1 MTPSYCGNILHVNLT
16 NGEIKYEHPQDDF
29 YRKYVGGSAMGVY
42 YILKETPPHTDAY
55 SPENTLTFFVSP
67 TTGLGISGQSRINV
81 NARSPLTDAIGDS
94 QAGGFFPAGLKFAGF
109 DGIVI
114 RGASSRPVY
123 LYLEN
128 GKAEIRDASHL
139 WGKLTGDAEEILKK
153 EIGDEKIEVSQIGP
167 AGEELVRFA
176 AILNMHNRA
185 NGRTGMGAVM
195 GSKKLKAIVVRGK
208 KKIEPADRATLIKMN
223 KDGVAGMETIA
234 DMKGISKNG
243 TADVV
248 GYQNSIGSLP
258 TRSYNEGQFE
268 GFENLSGDRMT
279 ETILK
284 RRDTCFG
291 CVVHC
296 KRVVET
302 EYKGEKV
309 DPTYGGPEYE
319 TIGTFGSYCG
329 ISDLNAVAL
338 AHQICDAWG
347 MDTISCGAT
356 IAFAME
362 CFAKGLLTKKQ
373 TDGIELNYGNA
384 DSMLAMLKNIAARKG
399 FGKILGEGSARA
411 AKSIGKGAE
420 AFLVTCKGQELP
432 AHMPQ
437 SKRSMAVIYAVN
449 PFGADHQSAEMDP
462 MYEEGGAQIYFDRLA
477 KIGLNQVQKPSS
489 MNDEK
494 VRFAYLT
501 EVFYS
506 ALDTFTLCQFV
517 WGPSWQMYGPDETVA
532 LIKAATGWDFS
543 VEEFMKV
550 GERRLNLM
558 RAFNARE
565 GFERK
570 DDTLPTKFENPLQGT
585 GPSAGVS
592 IDLKE
597 LEHYKETYYQLA
609 GWDKTTGNP
618 TMEKLASLGLDWV
631 KG

>member
-1 MTPSYCGNILHVNLT
+1 MPPSYCQNILHVDLT
-16 NGEIKYEHPQDDF
+16 TGEIKYETPQDDF
-29 YRKYVGGSAMGVY
+29 YRKYIGGSAMGVFY
-42 YILKETPPHTDAY
+42 VLKETPPHTDAFF
-55 SPENTLTFFVSP
+55 PENTLTFFVSP
-67 TTGLGISGQSRINV
+67 TTGLAISGQSRINV

-114 RGASSRPVY
+114 KGASAKPVY

-128 GKAEIRDASHL
+128 GKAELREAPHL
-139 WGKLTGDAEEILKK
+139 WGKLTAEVEEILKK
-153 EIGDEKIEVSQIGP
+153 EIGDEKIEVAQIGP

-176 AILNMHNRA
+176 SVMNMHNRA

-195 GSKKLKAIVVRGK
+195 GSKKLKAIVVRGRNK
-208 KKIEPADRATLIKMN
+208 VEPVDKATLVQMN
-223 KDGVAGMETIA
+223 KYGVNAMETTA
-234 DMKGISKNG
+234 DMKGIARNG

-248 GYQNSIGSLP
+248 GFQNSIGSQP
-258 TRSYNEGQFE
+258 TRNYNEGQFE
-268 GFENLSGDRMT
+268 GFESLTGDKMT

-284 RRDTCFG
+284 KRDTCFG

-329 ISDLNAVAL
+329 ISNLSVVAL

-356 IAFAME
+356 LAFAME
-362 CFAKGLLTKKQ
+362 CFEKGLITREQ
-373 TDGIELNYGNA
+373 ADGIELKYGDA
-384 DSMLAMLKNIAARKG
+384 DAMLAMLKNIATRTG
-399 FGKILGEGSARA
+399 FGKLLGEGSARA
-411 AKSIGKGAE
+411 AKAIGKGSE

-437 SKRSMAVIYAVN
+437 SKKSMSVIYAVN

-462 MYEEGGAQIYFDRLA
+462 MYEEGGASVYFERLA

-494 VRFAYLT
+494 VRFVYLT

-532 LIKAATGWDFS
+532 LIKAATGWDFT
-543 VEEFMKV
+543 VEEFMQV

-565 GFERK
+565 GFTRK
-570 DDTLPTKFENPLQGT
+570 EDTLPAKFALPLKGT
-585 GPSAGVS
+585 GPTAGVAVEFQ
-592 IDLKE
+592 E
-597 LEHYKETYYQLA
+597 LEHYKDTYYQLA
-609 GWDKTTGNP
+609 GWDGTTGNP
-618 TMEKLASLGLDWV
+618 TSARLAGLGLEWV
-631 KG
+631 KI

>member
-16 NGEIKYEHPQDDF
+16 TGEIKYEHPQDDF
-29 YRKYVGGSAMGVY
+29 YRKYIGGSAMGVY
-42 YILKETPPHTDAY
+42 YILQETPPHTNAL

-67 TTGLGISGQSRINV
+67 TTGLAISGQSRINV

-109 DGIVI
+109 DGLVI
-114 RGASSRPVY
+114 KGASIKPVY
-123 LYLEN
+123 LLLEN
-128 GKAEIRDASHL
+128 GKAEIKDANHL
-139 WGKLTGDAEEILKK
+139 WGKLTGEAEAILKK
-153 EIGDEKIEVSQIGP
+153 EIGDEKIEVAQIGP

-176 AILNMHNRA
+176 AIMNMHNRA

-208 KKIEPADRATLIKMN
+208 SKVEPVDRATLLKMN

-234 DMKGISKNG
+234 DMKGIAKNG

-268 GFENLSGDRMT
+268 GFESLSGDKMT

-319 TIGTFGSYCG
+319 TIGTFGSFCG
-329 ISDLNAVAL
+329 INNLSAVAL

-347 MDTISCGAT
+347 MDTISGGAT
-356 IAFAME
+356 ISFAME
-362 CFAKGLLTKKQ
+362 CYSKGLITKEQ
-373 TDGIELNYGNA
+373 TDGIELTYGDA
-384 DSMLAMLKNIAARKG
+384 DAMLAMLKNIAARKG
-399 FGKILGEGSARA
+399 FGRLLGEGSARA
-411 AKSIGKGAE
+411 AKVIGKGSE
-420 AFLVTCKGQELP
+420 KLLVTCKGQELP

-437 SKRSMAVIYAVN
+437 SKKSMAVIYAVN

-489 MNDEK
+489 MNNEK

-543 VEEFMKV
+543 VEEFMQV

-570 DDTLPTKFENPLQGT
+570 DDTLPVKFAKPLQGT
-585 GPSAGVS
+585 GPSAGVA
-592 IDLKE
+592 IDFKE
-597 LEHYKETYYQLA
+597 LEHYKDTYYQLA
-609 GWDKTTGNP
+609 GWDGMTGNP
-618 TMEKLASLGLDWV
+618 TANKLAGLGLDWINV
-631 KG
+631 

>member
-16 NGEIKYEHPQDDF
+16 TGEIKYEHPQDDF
-29 YRKYVGGSAMGVY
+29 YRKYIGGSAMGVY
-42 YILKETPPHTDAY
+42 YVLKETPLHTDAF

-67 TTGLGISGQSRINV
+67 TTGLAISGQSRINV

-94 QAGGFFPAGLKFAGF
+94 QAGGFFPAELKFAGF

-114 RGASSRPVY
+114 HGASPKPVY
-123 LYLEN
+123 LLLEN
-128 GKAEIRDASHL
+128 GKAEIKDASHL
-139 WGKLTGDAEEILKK
+139 WGKLTGEAESMLKK
-153 EIGDEKIEVSQIGP
+153 EIGDEKIEVAQIGP
-167 AGEELVRFA
+167 AGEDLVRFA
-176 AILNMHNRA
+176 AIMNMHNRA

-208 KKIEPADRATLIKMN
+208 NKVEPVDRATLLKMN
-223 KDGVAGMETIA
+223 KEGVAGMETIA
-234 DMKGISKNG
+234 DMKGIAKNG

-248 GYQNSIGSLP
+248 AYQNSIGSLP

-268 GFENLSGDRMT
+268 GFENLSGDKMT
-279 ETILK
+279 ESILK

-319 TIGTFGSYCG
+319 TIGTFGSFCG
-329 ISDLNAVAL
+329 VNNLSAVAL

-347 MDTISCGAT
+347 MDTISGGAT
-356 IAFAME
+356 ISFAME
-362 CFAKGLLTKKQ
+362 CYAKGLITKEQ
-373 TDGIELNYGNA
+373 TDGIELKYGDA
-384 DSMLAMLKNIAARKG
+384 DAMLAMLKNIAARKG
-399 FGKILGEGSARA
+399 FGKLLGEGSARA
-411 AKSIGKGAE
+411 SKVIGKGSE
-420 AFLVTCKGQELP
+420 KLLVTCKGQELP

-437 SKRSMAVIYAVN
+437 SKKSMAVIYAVN

-501 EVFYS
+501 EIFYS

-532 LIKAATGWDFS
+532 LIKAATGWDFC
-543 VEEFMKV
+543 VEEFMQV

-570 DDTLPTKFENPLQGT
+570 DDTLPVKFANPLQGT
-585 GPSAGVS
+585 GPSAGVA
-592 IDLKE
+592 IDFKE
-597 LEHYKETYYQLA
+597 LEHYKDTYYQLA
-609 GWDKTTGNP
+609 GWDIATGNP
-618 TMEKLASLGLDWV
+618 TPTKLAGLGLDWV
-631 KG
+631 KV